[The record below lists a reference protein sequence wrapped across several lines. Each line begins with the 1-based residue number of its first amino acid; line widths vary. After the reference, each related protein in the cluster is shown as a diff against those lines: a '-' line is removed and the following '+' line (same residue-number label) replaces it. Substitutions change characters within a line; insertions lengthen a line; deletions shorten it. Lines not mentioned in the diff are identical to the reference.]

1 MEYSEG
7 ERLNI
12 KYMDKENP
20 FKGLTKEASFV
31 PPKGVE
37 VSAERT
43 NPQYI
48 QYLYVSEGPAA
59 SMFEVCPFIFDAIN
73 IAQYR

>member
-1 MEYSEG
+1 MYKCYGVLEG

-31 PPKGVE
+31 PPKG
-37 VSAERT
+37 
-43 NPQYI
+43 
-48 QYLYVSEGPAA
+48 
-59 SMFEVCPFIFDAIN
+59 
-73 IAQYR
+73 